1 MGGHVKRAVVVLML
15 LCSVPLMAQRKGSTE
30 VGGSISFH
38 SSQDA
43 QQRNYSDLGFDGLIA
58 YYLSRNIGIDIE
70 PGVGISF
77 QPDSVSISTLIMGS
91 VRMRLFDLVPSGY
104 RKNDIYRLDLGVSS
118 SIFANLGVGLWSEG
132 YSLSQKPSTTYS
144 GPAVIAGIGT
154 FSQFGRFSTL
164 RVKLQ
169 FIELFP
175 GGEVFK
181 KRRTLVQVGVGF
193 GLFLRS

>member
-1 MGGHVKRAVVVLML
+1 MKRAVVVLML

>member
-1 MGGHVKRAVVVLML
+1 MKRAVVVLML

-132 YSLSQKPSTTYS
+132 YSLSQKPNTTYS
-144 GPAVIAGIGT
+144 GPAVMAGIGT

>member
-1 MGGHVKRAVVVLML
+1 MKRAVVVLML
-15 LCSVPLMAQRKGSTE
+15 LCSVPLLAQRKGSTE

-144 GPAVIAGIGT
+144 GPAVMAGIGT

>member
-1 MGGHVKRAVVVLML
+1 MKRAVVVLML

-132 YSLSQKPSTTYS
+132 YSLSQQPSTTYS
-144 GPAVIAGIGT
+144 GPAVMAGIGT